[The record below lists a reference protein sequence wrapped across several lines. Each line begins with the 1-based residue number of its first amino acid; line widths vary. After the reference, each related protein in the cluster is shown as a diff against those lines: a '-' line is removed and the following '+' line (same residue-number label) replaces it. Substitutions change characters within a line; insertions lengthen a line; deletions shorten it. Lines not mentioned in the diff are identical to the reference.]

1 MALGLPETDIEHWII
16 VLLIIL
22 LAGYRL
28 KEFKRSDR
36 KDASNEKLI
45 KDLFE
50 TIMELND
57 ELRNITSELRSISTK
72 VDTYTNIIDKRLEA
86 RSPTYIFEGDK
97 LKEEKIKKKLKD
109 IKI

>member
-22 LAGYRL
+22 LSGYRL

-36 KDASNEKLI
+36 KDTSNEKLI

-50 TIMELND
+50 TIKELTN
-57 ELRNITSELRSISTK
+57 EIKTVTSEVRIISTK
-72 VDTYTNIIDKRLEA
+72 VDTYTQIIDKRIEA
-86 RSPTYIFEGDK
+86 KSPTFIFEGDK
-97 LKEEKIKKKLKD
+97 EKIKKKLKD
-109 IKI
+109 LNK